1 MILLKAT
8 KKQSFTL
15 SVKDTVLEKPQ
26 GVKIDPPSP
35 FRVNTIQLYY
45 FLTLF
50 SFHYFSF
57 RFVLFSSLNC
67 KRDC

>member
-1 MILLKAT
+1 MILLKVT

-35 FRVNTIQLYY
+35 FRVILFFNTI
-45 FLTLF
+45 FVSLF
-50 SFHYFSF
+50 FVSF
-57 RFVLFSSLNC
+57 RFIFLT
-67 KRDC
+67 